1 MKHQDC
7 CRLAVDIEYETNLEV
22 IMARAGFNT
31 LIVNP
36 GPFGLMQLR
45 TGLDTYKSIAAS
57 TLMAKSLSI
66 RYLIWHAQQGSH
78 GYATHVPYFLGPPEH
93 SS

>member
-31 LIVNP
+31 LIVDP
-36 GPFGLMQLR
+36 
-45 TGLDTYKSIAAS
+45 
-57 TLMAKSLSI
+57 
-66 RYLIWHAQQGSH
+66 
-78 GYATHVPYFLGPPEH
+78 LG
-93 SS
+93 